1 MIRDYLR
8 RLRADLESRGVLGR
22 GRARVL
28 AEVEDHLREL
38 AAEHG
43 EEEAVRRFGESR
55 PFAIEVA
62 AQLATTRTIRS
73 TYATFAALTLT
84 AVGYVAFLGAAEH
97 AGREDLFAGKHAA
110 IGFLAS
116 VALGLFP
123 QIAFV
128 AGGLA
133 VLRALRRRGQGA
145 LSCHELDVMGRR
157 SAVAVFAGLL
167 TLASMVVWAFE
178 YGHLSPVLILGVAS
192 ALPLGVVM
200 AALVRASGT
209 QAVSTGPAE
218 DLFDDLHLE
227 RLRPH
232 PWLFASL
239 VASAAALAALAVGGP
254 ILAALEFGA
263 VLSGYVLLGRPLAL
277 GK

>member
-1 MIRDYLR
+1 VIQDYLR
-8 RLRADLESRGVLGR
+8 RLRVDLESRGVVGR

-28 AEVEDHLREL
+28 AEVEDHLHEL
-38 AAEHG
+38 AADHG

-62 AQLATTRTIRS
+62 AQLATTRAIRS

-84 AVGYVAFLGAAEH
+84 AVGYVVFLGS

-123 QIAFV
+123 QIALV

-133 VLRALRRRGQGA
+133 LLRALRRRGQGA

-157 SAVAVFAGLL
+157 SAVAVVAGFL
-167 TLASMVVWAFE
+167 TVASMVVWALE
-178 YGHLSPVLILGVAS
+178 YGQLTPVLLLGIAP
-192 ALPLGVVM
+192 ALPLGIVF

-227 RLRPH
+227 RLRQH
-232 PWLFASL
+232 AWLFAL
-239 VASAAALAALAVGGP
+239 VVASAAALAALAVEGP
-254 ILAALEFGA
+254 ILAGLEFNA
-263 VLSGYVLLGRPLAL
+263 VLTGYVLLGRPLAL
-277 GK
+277 RN